1 MSLPKT
7 KFITAFLLI
16 IAFTALDYQFF
27 TEGFGQHV
35 PPHIR
40 QIAHLLLLIPVMFIG
55 MWVWRLQPYRW
66 VSGIWNSAY
75 GILMIA
81 LFAMGALQWR
91 FNMFSNVVLDNAR
104 LLRLIFCSPL
114 PFLFLLLI
122 IWLIRK
128 GKLTV

>member
-1 MSLPKT
+1 MPLPKT
-7 KFITAFLLI
+7 KFIIAFLLI

-35 PPHIR
+35 SPHIR

-66 VSGIWNSAY
+66 VSGIWSSAY
-75 GILMIA
+75 GILMLA
-81 LFAMGALQWR
+81 LLSMGMLQWK
-91 FNMFSNVVLDNAR
+91 FDMFSNTVLDNAR

-122 IWLIRK
+122 IWLIRR
-128 GKLTV
+128 GKLTI